1 MQALTTARFA
11 MTPAEAVN
19 LIAAQNGRI
28 CSVTFIKRTTGELR
42 TLTGRSGVRKGL
54 KGGTLRYN
62 PAEKGLIPFYDMRD
76 GRRMIDANTIK
87 EIKANG
93 KEYVVGE
100 RY

>member
-1 MQALTTARFA
+1 MKVLRTARLA

-28 CSVTFIKRTTGELR
+28 CSVTFIKRSTGKLR
-42 TLTGRSGVRKGL
+42 TLTGRSGVKKGL
-54 KGGTLRYN
+54 AGGSLRYN
-62 PAEKGLIPFYDMRD
+62 PPERGLIPFYDMRD
-76 GRRMIDANTIK
+76 GRRMIDTNTIQS
-87 EIKANG
+87 IKANG

>member
-76 GRRMIDANTIK
+76 GRRMIDANTIR
-87 EIKANG
+87 EVKANG

>member
-19 LIAAQNGRI
+19 LIAAQHGKI

-42 TLTGRSGVRKGL
+42 TLTGRSGVKKGL